1 MASKFDAA
9 HLSFPVMT
17 AVHFIQKTTVGV
29 SRLMRTVTLLVCCVA
44 VLSVQAEVY
53 RAVDKNGNI
62 TYSDTPSANS
72 KRTYVQPVQT
82 ISAPKPAASKKDA
95 PQPETLATPGTRG
108 AEIKKPKVVRY
119 KLRIVSPED
128 GQTVRQNAGTVSVDV
143 SVKPALQQGDL
154 LQFSLNGAP
163 AGDASASTSTTLTF
177 VDRGTHSIGAKVVTA
192 SGNTKATAK
201 PVTMHLKRFF
211 ITN

>member
-1 MASKFDAA
+1 MASKFDAV
-9 HLSFPVMT
+9 HLLFPVMM
-17 AVHFIQKTTVGV
+17 AAHFVQKMTVGV
-29 SRLMRTVTLLVCCVA
+29 SRLMRIVTMLLCCVA
-44 VLSVQAEVY
+44 VLSVQAKVY
-53 RAVDKNGNI
+53 RVVDKNGNI

-72 KRTYVQPVQT
+72 KRTYVQSVQT
-82 ISAPKPAASKKDA
+82 ISAPKPTAPKKGA
-95 PQPETLATPGTRG
+95 PKPATLATPGTPG

-143 SVKPALQQGDL
+143 SVKPALQHGDL

-177 VDRGTHSIGAKVVTA
+177 VDRGTHSIGAKLVTA
-192 SGNTKATAK
+192 SGTIKATAK